1 MQYRPANKCIDPI
14 FGNPVSCDF
23 EDDSEPSQKFLGKN
37 TPTKILVGGVKSEN
51 ILSDVI
57 PKSKKINSLSS
68 GNIIDES
75 NVAPL

>member
-1 MQYRPANKCIDPI
+1 
-14 FGNPVSCDF
+14 
-23 EDDSEPSQKFLGKN
+23 
-37 TPTKILVGGVKSEN
+37 VKSEN

-68 GNIIDES
+68 GNINDES